1 MSSNEQERQREIIT
15 FLRDGANWGD
25 LGSPEVAVQ
34 TIETHGAVILLNG
47 SNALKIKRAVKL
59 AYLDF
64 TTLARRKAV
73 CEREIALN
81 QPGAPDIYRGVVAVV
96 RRPNGELALGGDGEP
111 VEWAVLM
118 TRFADDALLERHA
131 EQEGVTADM
140 ARELADMCAASHA
153 MASVALGVDTAE
165 RLSRVVETIETSL
178 SAVGLTSE
186 MAMFA
191 DHCRTR
197 LASGRP
203 LLDRR
208 NAAGLVR
215 RCHGDLHMG
224 NVIVWKGRPIPFDAI
239 EFDDN
244 LATIDVL
251 YDLAFLLMDLD
262 RHGHRAGANQVLG
275 RYLWRTDRV
284 IDLDGLALLPL
295 FLAVR
300 AGVRAMV
307 RADRARQIS
316 GAEHEAAIARCR
328 ETMTLANHYL
338 TPPAARLVAIG
349 GLSGT
354 GKSTLAARLAPL
366 FGAAPGALH
375 FRSDLE
381 RKAVAGVGET
391 VRLPPEAY
399 SREASVEIYRR
410 LADKARRVLAAGH
423 SVVVDAVFAD
433 PCERL
438 EIGAVAQETGV
449 PFCGIWLTAPADR
462 LRARVAARRNDA
474 SDATAEVVDRQLTYD
489 LGNLDWTR
497 IDAGGDAADVVRR
510 VVPILGADVTLPA
523 V

>member
-1 MSSNEQERQREIIT
+1 MSSDEQERQREIIA
-15 FLRDGANWGD
+15 FLRDGANWGK
-25 LGSPEVAVQ
+25 LGVPGSAVQ
-34 TIETHGAVILLNG
+34 VIETHGAVILLNG
-47 SNALKIKRAVKL
+47 STALKIKRAVKL

-64 TTLARRKAV
+64 STLARRKAV
-73 CEREIALN
+73 CEQEIALN
-81 QPGAPDIYRGVVAVV
+81 QPGAPDIYRGVVAIV
-96 RRPNGELALGGDGEP
+96 RRPTGEFALGGDGEP
-111 VEWAVLM
+111 VEWAVQM

-131 EQEGVTADM
+131 ERDGVTADM

-153 MASVALGVDTAE
+153 MAPVAFGVDTAE
-165 RLSRVVETIETSL
+165 RLSKVLGTIEASVST
-178 SAVGLTSE
+178 VGLTSGVAE
-186 MAMFA
+186 FSEQ
-191 DHCRTR
+191 CRAR
-197 LASGRP
+197 LAHCTP
-203 LLDRR
+203 LLQRR
-208 NAAGLVR
+208 SGAGLVR

-224 NVIVWKGRPIPFDAI
+224 NVIVWKGRPVPFDAI
-239 EFDDN
+239 EFDDD

-251 YDLAFLLMDLD
+251 YDLAFLLMDLE
-262 RHGHRAGANQVLG
+262 RHGLRAAANQVLG
-275 RYLWRTDRV
+275 GYLWRTDRAL
-284 IDLDGLALLPL
+284 DLDGLALLPL
-295 FLAVR
+295 YLAIR

-316 GAEHEAAIARCR
+316 GAERDAAVARCR
-328 ETMTLANHYL
+328 ETMALANRYL
-338 TPPAARLVAIG
+338 TPPAPRLVAIG

-399 SREASVEIYRR
+399 SREASAEIYRR
-410 LADKARRVLAAGH
+410 LTDKARRALAAGH

-438 EIGAVAQETGV
+438 EIGAVAQAAGV

-462 LRARVAARRNDA
+462 LKARVTARRNDA

-489 LGNLDWTR
+489 LGSVDWAR

-510 VVPILGADVTLPA
+510 AVPLLGENVTLPA
-523 V
+523 I